1 MRVARRVEAFRLAPR
16 QYLVYPT
23 RLLDE
28 LLGDGFVEDF
38 ADGEGNNYAVLA
50 AEECT
55 DFAEG

>member
-1 MRVARRVEAFRLAPR
+1 
-16 QYLVYPT
+16 LVYPT